1 MKNTLERWELG
12 RRGMLAWLVASLLAA
27 CAAPTQRQAHERP
40 EGVVRLVVLHT
51 NDIHGQVLPR
61 KATWIDR
68 QAPPLIGGLP
78 RVAGYVNQVRRELE
92 GSDSELLVLEGGD
105 WYQGTPEGGLE
116 RGLPFVQALA
126 AVDFD
131 ALAIGNHEF
140 DHSQENLLRLLDATD
155 ERAVCANLRDPAT
168 GERVPWIEPW
178 RIVER
183 GGLRIAVVGLITP
196 ETPSISHS
204 DTHKLLFV
212 EPAAELATVKKE
224 LEGRCDLILPL
235 AHMGVEEA
243 LATAKAHPDL
253 PLIVTG
259 HSHTYLKEG
268 RRDGAGLVVQ
278 TGAKASAVGRVELE
292 IDGPTATVTS
302 IRAQLID
309 LLSEPDARDRNQ
321 LVEAKCAELVAR
333 AETDMKRVVGE
344 LAAPLKAGRGPLSTV
359 AGNWVADLVRAR
371 VGAEVGIHNRGGTR
385 AEIDAGPVTVREIF
399 EMLPFDNDVVL
410 LEVRGSDLE
419 SVVRGAIEGTV
430 HSGLDYSGLSV
441 LVRSRVEDGVTRLSY
456 VRTEIAG
463 QPLDAERLYRVAVN
477 SFLAGGGDGFKEL
490 AGSRRISQDPVLLRD
505 LAEVA
510 FASAERITPPTDARI
525 LEEPKP

>member
-1 MKNTLERWELG
+1 
-12 RRGMLAWLVASLLAA
+12 MLAWLVLSLLAA
-27 CAAPTQRQAHERP
+27 CAAPTQRHAHERP
-40 EGVVRLVVLHT
+40 DGVVRLVVLHT

-92 GSDSELLVLEGGD
+92 GGDSELLVLEGGD

-116 RGLPFVQALA
+116 RGLPFVEALA

-140 DHSQENLLRLLDATD
+140 DHSQANLLRLLGAT
-155 ERAVCANLRDPAT
+155 EGRAVCANLRDPAS
-168 GERVPWIEPW
+168 GERVDWIEPW

-183 GGLRIAVVGLITP
+183 GGLRIAIVGLLTP
-196 ETPSISHS
+196 ETPAISHP
-204 DTHKLLFV
+204 DTHKLQFV
-212 EPAAELATVKKE
+212 EPAVELATVKKE
-224 LEGRCDLILPL
+224 LEGHCDLILPL

-243 LATAKAHPDL
+243 LATAKAHPEL
-253 PLIVTG
+253 ALIVTG

-292 IDGPTATVTS
+292 IDGPTAKVLS
-302 IRAQLID
+302 IRASLVD
-309 LLSEPDARDRNQ
+309 LLSEPDPVDRNEV
-321 LVEAKCAELVAR
+321 VEAKCAELTAR
-333 AETDMKRVVGE
+333 AETDMKRVVGD
-344 LAAPLKAGRGPLSTV
+344 LAAPLKAGRGPFSTV

-385 AEIDAGPVTVREIF
+385 AEIDAGPVTVREVF

-410 LEVRGSDLE
+410 LEVHGRDLE
-419 SVVRGAIEGTV
+419 SVLRGALEGTV
-430 HSGLDYSGLSV
+430 HSGLDYSGLRV
-441 LVRSRVEDGVTRLSY
+441 FVRSRVEDGVTRLSY
-456 VRTEIAG
+456 VRTEVAG
-463 QPLDAERLYRVAVN
+463 EPLDAERLYRVAVN

-490 AGSRRISQDPVLLRD
+490 AGSRRITQDPALLRD
-505 LAEVA
+505 VAEAA
-510 FASAERITPPTDARI
+510 FAAAERITPPTDARI
-525 LEEPKP
+525 VEESKP